1 MMKENKKIFLL
12 PAILIILIIAGFFAE
27 SVYYG
32 NYEYR
37 LRTRKFN
44 RVLKAKEKVLDQCFD
59 ALKNASDSGESL
71 KNNSLASISRL
82 AEKNNITLLIYE
94 NGRLALWSD
103 NGFDVP
109 EEWDETIFKDNPG
122 YIQNG
127 WFLIRQL
134 NEGTRQIIGLIRLM
148 TDYGIENDIIR
159 NGFLKEF
166 KVPDGTQFGAIESS
180 PYKVFERQGSYLF
193 SLVFPEVKSNSPV
206 IILPLLAWI
215 AVLIF
220 LIYTILHL
228 AGSLVN
234 KNKNILAVVLS
245 FSAFAIIYLAFLLSG
260 KPLTV
265 YQTGLFSP
273 YRFSAGRLIPSL
285 GHLVIL
291 GILFSVFFYIFLRY
305 FPLYEQVKGGTLRR
319 QIILFFLLLPAVL
332 MFLLWHS
339 LFSYLILNS
348 NINFETYRILKLSI
362 HSIAGFS
369 AMGLLFLA
377 PFFYLLK
384 VFRSFPDLNLKSV
397 YLPLIAS
404 ALFLLTGIFAG
415 SIETLLAVFLYL
427 ILCAAICYA
436 AGKRYVTF
444 NIIVFFSV
452 IMGLYTTA
460 LTTILSEE
468 KITENIKTQS
478 VAYSTEVDPQAE
490 YLLLDFWPYLS
501 TDSLLK
507 DMMDVGFFETDDL
520 ERISAYLHGTYFNGY
535 WENYTVNI
543 VLCNQYDPLRI
554 GSNREIYEDCFSFF
568 KDRIATLGHPITGT
582 GFYLVDNQKGR
593 PNYLGTL
600 FFETSNKITTG
611 LFIELYRDINVTHVG
626 YSELLTDRH
635 LKGYSWNEEYSM
647 AKYING
653 EIVFR
658 TGDFSFNRTDTEYND
673 ESVDYRIVRTGGY
686 ELVAYKNGNVSV
698 VIGRPALTVIDIIIS
713 FAYLFTFIFL
723 FSGLV
728 HFIVRPPALANIR
741 NLNFRQK
748 LQVSFIGVLL
758 FSFIMVGIL
767 VAALITRQ
775 YQARHY
781 ENIREK
787 LNSVSIEMDNNLS
800 SEKVLESDWKNSS
813 WSSMN
818 ELLIRISNIFNT
830 DINLYDIRGT
840 LIATSRPEI
849 FYRNL
854 TGRRMNNTALA
865 NLSAS
870 VLSEYYQKEKIG
882 SLEYISAYMPLYN
895 NDYKLIAYLNLPY
908 FRLQNQLAREISNV
922 IVTVINFTLLLIV
935 ITMSLAVIISNRLT
949 LPLRML
955 SSGLASV
962 ELGKKS
968 EHLAYSGS
976 DEIGELVRQYNR
988 MVDELDES
996 ARKLANSEREYAW
1009 REMARQVAHEIKNPL
1024 TPMKLNVQQL
1034 LKSWK
1039 DNVPGFEKKLERF
1052 CQHQI
1057 EYINSLSSIAG
1068 EFSSFAKM
1076 PGNNPSE
1083 VDLQE
1088 QIKINLEL
1096 FKNSANISFKCNWP
1110 HGKKIWILA
1119 DKEHLNS
1126 VFSNLI
1132 QNAIQAIPP
1141 GQEGLIRI
1149 SLDLRD
1155 DKVIVSIADNGTGI
1169 PEELKMKM
1177 FTPNFTTK
1185 SSGTGL
1191 GLSIVKRYVEIANGR
1206 IWFESETGKGSIFYI
1221 EYPLL
1226 RVN

>member
-1 MMKENKKIFLL
+1 MKENKKIFIL
-12 PAILIILIIAGFFAE
+12 PAILIFLIIAGFLAE

-37 LRTRKFN
+37 LRTRRFN
-44 RVLKAKEKVLDQCFD
+44 RILKAKEKVMDQCIEGI
-59 ALKNASDSGESL
+59 KNASDSGESL
-71 KNNSLASISRL
+71 KNIFTGGISRL
-82 AEKNNITLLIYE
+82 TEKNHVTLLVYE
-94 NGRLALWSD
+94 NGRLTFWSD
-103 NGFDVP
+103 NSFDVP
-109 EEWDETIFKDNPG
+109 EEWDEKIFEQNPG

-127 WFLIRQL
+127 WFLIRKV
-134 NEGTRQIIGLIRLM
+134 NKGTRQIVGLIRLM

-159 NGFLKEF
+159 NGFLKEYR
-166 KVPDGTQFGAIESS
+166 VPDGTQFGALDSS
-180 PYKVFERQGSYLF
+180 PYKVFDRQGSYLF
-193 SLVFPEVKSNSPV
+193 SLVFPAVKSNSPV
-206 IILPLLAWI
+206 IILPLLAWM

-220 LIYTILHL
+220 LIYTILVL
-228 AGSLVN
+228 AGSLSG
-234 KNKNILAVVLS
+234 KNKNILAVIFSLS
-245 FSAFAIIYLAFLLSG
+245 VFAIIYLAFLGSG

-273 YRFSAGRLIPSL
+273 YRFSAGKFIPSL
-285 GHLVIL
+285 GHLLIL
-291 GILFSVFFYIFLRY
+291 GIFLSVFFFVFLRY
-305 FPLYEQVKGGTLRR
+305 FPLKTHSKEKAFRK
-319 QIILFFLLLPAVL
+319 QINLFLLLLPASL

-339 LFSYLILNS
+339 LFGYMILNS

-362 HSIAGFS
+362 YSIAGFT

-384 VFRSFPDLNLKSV
+384 VFRSFPGLNLKSV
-397 YLPLIAS
+397 ALPLIAS
-404 ALFLLTGIFAG
+404 ALFLLTGIFTG
-415 SIETLLAVFLYL
+415 SPQLLPIVLLY
-427 ILCAAICYA
+427 IIICIGICYA
-436 AGKRYVTF
+436 AGKRNITF

-452 IMGLYTTA
+452 IMGLYATA
-460 LTTILSEE
+460 LTTILSER

-490 YLLLDFWPYLS
+490 YLLLDFWPFLS
-501 TDSLLK
+501 SDSLLQ
-507 DMMDVGFFETDDL
+507 DMMDVGFFETGDL
-520 ERISAYLHGTYFNGY
+520 ERISAYLHGAYFNGY

-554 GSNREIYEDCFSFF
+554 GSNKEIYEDCFSFF
-568 KDRIATLGHPITGT
+568 KDRIKTLGHPITGT
-582 GFYLVDNQKGR
+582 GFYLIDNQKGR

-600 FFETSNKITTG
+600 FFETSKKITTG
-611 LFIELYRDINVTHVG
+611 LFIELYRDINVTHAG

-658 TGDFSFNRTDTEYND
+658 TGDFSFDRTDAGYTDKN
-673 ESVDYRIVRTGGY
+673 VDYRILRTGGY
-686 ELVAYKNGNVSV
+686 ELVVYKNGNVSV
-698 VIGRPALTVIDIIIS
+698 VIGRSALTVIDIIIS

-728 HFIVRPPALANIR
+728 QFIVRPPALANIR
-741 NLNFRQK
+741 YLNFRQK

-758 FSFIMVGIL
+758 ISFIMVGIL

-775 YQARHY
+775 YQTRHY

-787 LNSVSIEMDNNLS
+787 LNSVSIELDNNLS
-800 SEKVLESDWKNSS
+800 SERELERDWKNSS

-830 DINLYDIRGT
+830 DINLYDVRGA

-865 NLSAS
+865 NLSGS

-882 SLEYISAYMPLYN
+882 SLEYISAYMPMYN
-895 NDYKLIAYLNLPY
+895 NDFKLIAYLNLPY

-1024 TPMKLNVQQL
+1024 TPMKLNIQQL
-1034 LKSWK
+1034 LKSWR

-1052 CQHQI
+1052 CQNQI
-1057 EYINSLSSIAG
+1057 EYINNLSSIAG

-1096 FKNSANISFKCNWP
+1096 FKDSANITFKCNWP
-1110 HGKKIWILA
+1110 HGKKIWIFA

-1126 VFSNLI
+1126 VFANLI

>member
-1 MMKENKKIFLL
+1 MKKNRKIFLL
-12 PAILIILIIAGFFAE
+12 PAIIILLVIAGFIAE

-37 LRTRKFN
+37 LRTGRFN
-44 RVLKAKEKVLDQCFD
+44 RMLNAREKVLNECIEEIKTAFE
-59 ALKNASDSGESL
+59 SDENIKKTSL
-71 KNNSLASISRL
+71 YRASRL
-82 AEKNNITLLIYE
+82 AVRNNITLLAYE
-94 NGRLALWSD
+94 DDTLSYWSD

-109 EEWDETIFKDNPG
+109 EKWDEKIFAENPG
-122 YIQNG
+122 YISNG
-127 WFLIRQL
+127 WFLIRKADR
-134 NEGTRQIIGLIRLM
+134 GTLKIAGLIRLM
-148 TDYGIENDIIR
+148 TDYGIENDIIE
-159 NGFLKEF
+159 NGFLKEYRLP
-166 KVPDGTQFGAIESS
+166 VGTQFGALEAS
-180 PYKVFERQGSYLF
+180 PYKIFDSQGNYLF
-193 SLVFPEVKSNSPV
+193 SLVFPGVKSNTPF
-206 IILPLLAWI
+206 IILPLLVWLAL
-215 AVLIF
+215 LIL
-220 LIYTILHL
+220 LIYSTLYIVRCI
-228 AGSLVN
+228 ADRN
-234 KNKNILAVVLS
+234 RNILAVLLCLFV
-245 FSAFAIIYLAFLLSG
+245 FAVIYFCFLLSE
-260 KPLTV
+260 KPATV
-265 YQTGLFSP
+265 YQTGLFSA
-273 YRFSAGRLIPSL
+273 YRFTAGKIMPSE
-285 GHLVIL
+285 GHLIL
-291 GILFSVFFYIFLRY
+291 LGVFLSVLFFVFRKY
-305 FPLYEQVKGGTLRR
+305 FPVKIPGKDQRLKS
-319 QIILFFLLLPAVL
+319 QIVLFFLLLPASL
-332 MFLLWHS
+332 MFLLWHE

-362 HSIAGFS
+362 YSLAGFA

-377 PFFYLLK
+377 PYFYLHK
-384 VFRSFPDLNLKSV
+384 IFRIYKDFDIKSV
-397 YLPLIAS
+397 APPVVFSSLVLFTGILTGSTLILPLI
-404 ALFLLTGIFAG
+404 L
-415 SIETLLAVFLYL
+415 LYL
-427 ILCAAICYA
+427 ILCLGLFYS
-436 AGKRYVTF
+436 AGKSYITF
-444 NIIVFFSV
+444 NIIIFFSV
-452 IMGLYTTA
+452 IMSLYSVV
-460 LTTILSEE
+460 LITILSES
-468 KITENIKTQS
+468 KITENIKIQS

-490 YLLLDFWPYLS
+490 YLLLDIWPDLS
-501 TDSLLK
+501 SDSLLRK
-507 DMMDVGFFETDDL
+507 MMDVGFFETDDL
-520 ERISAYLHGTYFNGY
+520 ERISGYLYGAYFNGY

-554 GSNREIYEDCFSFF
+554 GTGKEVYEDCFSFF
-568 KDRIATLGHPITGT
+568 EERIGKLGHPVTGT
-582 GFYLVDNQKGR
+582 GFYLIDNQKGR

-600 FFETSNKITTG
+600 FFETTKKITTG
-611 LFIELYRDINVTHVG
+611 LFIELYRDINVLHVG
-626 YSELLTDRH
+626 YSELLTDKR

-658 TGDFSFNRTDTEYND
+658 TGEFSFPRSDKGYID
-673 ESVDYRIVRTGGY
+673 PGSDYHIMRANGY
-686 ELVAYKNGNVSV
+686 ELVACRNGNVTV
-698 VIGRPALTVIDIIIS
+698 VIGRPALTVIDIVIS
-713 FAYLFTFIFL
+713 FAYLFAFIFL

-728 HFIVRPPALANIR
+728 LFVVRPPSFSSLR

-758 FSFIMVGIL
+758 FSFIIVGIL

-781 ENIREK
+781 ETVREK
-787 LNSVSIEMDNNLS
+787 LNSVFIEIDNNIS
-800 SEKVLESDWKNSS
+800 AEKEIESGWKNSS

-830 DINLYDIRGT
+830 DINLYDLKGN

-854 TGRRMNNTALA
+854 TGQRMDNTALA
-865 NLSAS
+865 TLSGS
-870 VLSEYYQKEKIG
+870 FLSEYYQKEKIG
-882 SLEYISAYMPLYN
+882 TLEYISAYMPLYN
-895 NDYKLIAYLNLPY
+895 IDNKLLAYLNLPY

-955 SSGLASV
+955 STGLASV

-968 EHLAYSGS
+968 EHLKYSSS

-1039 DNVPGFEKKLERF
+1039 DNVPGFEKRLERF
-1052 CQHQI
+1052 CLNQI
-1057 EYINSLSSIAG
+1057 EYINNLSSIAG

-1088 QIKINLEL
+1088 QLKISLEL
-1096 FKNSANISFKCNWP
+1096 FKNSANITFRCNWP
-1110 HGKKIWILA
+1110 HGKKIWIFA
-1119 DKEHLNS
+1119 DREHLNS

-1132 QNAIQAIPP
+1132 QNAIQSIPP
-1141 GQEGLIRI
+1141 GQEGLIKI
-1149 SLDLRD
+1149 SLELKD
-1155 DKVIVSIADNGTGI
+1155 DKVIVAVADNGTGI
-1169 PEELKMKM
+1169 PEELRMKM

-1191 GLSIVKRYVEIANGR
+1191 GLSIAKRYVEMANGR
-1206 IWFESETGKGSIFYI
+1206 IWFESETGKGSIFYV

-1226 RVN
+1226 RAI